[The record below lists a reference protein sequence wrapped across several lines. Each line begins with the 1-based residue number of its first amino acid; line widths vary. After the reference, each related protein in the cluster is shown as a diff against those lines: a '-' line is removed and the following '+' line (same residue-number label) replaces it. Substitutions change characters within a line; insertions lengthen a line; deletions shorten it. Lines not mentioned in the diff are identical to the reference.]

1 VPHHEALQESPI
13 RDKLGQS
20 SGRFQSF
27 IMVNISKIKGLL
39 HSRRVKKYALGIL
52 SFIVLVGV
60 VGFFIIPPIVKSIVL
75 DQLGAA
81 LHRPVKIRSISVNPY
96 NLSVSLDGVTVHER
110 QGSET
115 FAGFDTLYLNVESS
129 SLFRG
134 GLVVGEIRL
143 VNPKL
148 NIVRL
153 ADNRYNFSDLLDAFL
168 AKPKPKTNEPAP
180 LFSLNNIQISGGE
193 VSFEDQPVHDKHR
206 VTGIKL
212 NLPFISNMAYAVGSF
227 VEPAFAATINGAPLE
242 IKGKSKPFSD
252 SLESELSLDIDDLQL
267 AKYLEY
273 SPLDLPIGIKSGAL
287 DSKLRL
293 VFRQEKGQPSTLTLS
308 GTAALKSLNVVDS
321 AGAPLVLF
329 KQLEL
334 AIGSADLLK
343 RKFIIDR
350 LALDSPELYAR
361 VNRAGLINWNT
372 LLPKAKATKGAALQK
387 PADSPQSPPLEWSV
401 GELKVAGGRLNW
413 LDESRAEPLKA
424 TVDALDLVLKDVA
437 SKGTTPADFSA
448 RMTINGKGDVALNG
462 KVLPAPLKVDLALD
476 VKTLEL
482 LPLQPLFAERLNVTV
497 TRGQLTASG
506 NLQLRQAESQSSS
519 TPGSM
524 TGGFAGQAT
533 LGDFQAVDK
542 LNTAD
547 FLRWKS
553 LYFGGID
560 VRLNPD
566 SVEVGEVALT
576 DFFSRVIVDAKG
588 RLNLLR
594 VVRRDEAPAD
604 SVASAGKEQPGA
616 PAESGSGKAVAQVST
631 PVADAQPVMPVK
643 IGKITLQAGTV
654 RFTDNFVKPN
664 YSANLKQIGGRISG
678 LSSAPGSTASLELRG
693 TYDNI
698 APLTLTAKINP
709 LSSKPYLDLQAEIK
723 GVELTSFTS
732 YAAKYA
738 GYAIDKGKL
747 SLFVNYKIDNDQLTA
762 ENRVFLDQLT
772 FGERIESPEATKLPV
787 TLAVSLLKNRNGEID
802 LNLPISGSLN
812 DPQFSI
818 GGLVVKVIVNLLVKA
833 VTSPFALLGSMFGG
847 GEEMSNVEFD
857 FGRALISPES
867 QKRLENLAS
876 ALNDRP
882 ALKLEVLGRI
892 DRDNDSEGLKRARI
906 ERKVRALKREDLAR
920 KGGEPSADEIED
932 TSRLDD
938 YPALLERVY
947 RAEKFPKPRNMVGM
961 MKTLPVEEME
971 KLMITHALVDE
982 DDLRDLGERRARVV
996 RDWLVAHEVASER
1009 VFILP
1014 SKFVEKEATPVA
1026 EQKTTKGSRVD
1037 FSLK

>member
-1 VPHHEALQESPI
+1 
-13 RDKLGQS
+13 
-20 SGRFQSF
+20 
-27 IMVNISKIKGLL
+27 MVNISKLKGLL
-39 HSRRVKKYALGIL
+39 HSGRVKKYALGMLAFVALIG
-52 SFIVLVGV
+52 VL
-60 VGFFIIPPIVKSIVL
+60 GFFIIPPIVKSIVL
-75 DQLGAA
+75 DQLAA
-81 LHRPVKIRSISVNPY
+81 VLHRPVMIRSISVNPY
-96 NLSVSLDGVTVHER
+96 TLSVSLDGVTVQER
-110 QGSET
+110 EGGGT

-143 VNPKL
+143 LNPKL

-153 ADNRYNFSDLLDAFL
+153 ADNRYNFSDLLDVL
-168 AKPKPKTNEPAP
+168 MAKPKTDEPAP
-180 LFSLNNIQISGGE
+180 FFSLNNIQLTGGE
-193 VSFEDQPVHDKHR
+193 VSFEDQPVHDQHR
-206 VTGIKL
+206 VTGINL
-212 NLPFISNMAYAVGSF
+212 TLPFISNMAYAVGSF
-227 VEPAFAATINGAPLE
+227 VEPAFAAKVNGSLLE
-242 IKGKSKPFSD
+242 IKGKSKPFAD

-273 SPLDLPIGIKSGAL
+273 SPLELPISIKSGAL
-287 DSKLRL
+287 DSKFKL

-308 GTAALKSLNVVDS
+308 GTTALKSLKVVDS

-329 KQLEL
+329 KHLEL

-343 RKFIIDR
+343 RKFEIDR
-350 LALDSPELYAR
+350 LSLDSPEIYAR

-372 LLPKAKATKGAALQK
+372 LLPKAKATKESRAQQAAG
-387 PADSPQSPPLEWSV
+387 SPQSPPLEWTL
-401 GELKVAGGRLNW
+401 GELKVVSGRLSW
-413 LDESRAEPLKA
+413 FDESRGEPLK
-424 TVDALDLVLKDVA
+424 VNIDAFDLGLKNIA

-448 RMTINGKGDVALNG
+448 RMKINGKGEVGLNG

-506 NLQLRQAESQSSS
+506 DLQLRQAESEQSSMVS
-519 TPGSM
+519 GVA
-524 TGGFAGQAT
+524 GGFTGQAT

-542 LNTAD
+542 LNSTD

-553 LYFGGID
+553 LYFGGLD

-566 SVEVGEVALT
+566 SVAVGEVALT
-576 DFFSRVIVDAKG
+576 DFFSRVIVNAKG
-588 RLNLLR
+588 QLNLLHI
-594 VVRRDEAPAD
+594 VRRDEAPVDA
-604 SVASAGKEQPGA
+604 VATTGSNQPGEL
-616 PAESGSGKAVAQVST
+616 AESGGGKAVAQVST
-631 PVADAQPVMPVK
+631 PVADAKPVMPVK

-664 YSANLKQIGGRISG
+664 YTANLKQIGGRISG

-698 APLTLTAKINP
+698 APLTIAAKINP

-723 GVELTSFTS
+723 GVELTSFSS

-772 FGERIESPEATKLPV
+772 FGERVESPDATKLPV
-787 TLAVSLLKNRNGEID
+787 TLAVSLLQNRNGEID

-812 DPQFSI
+812 DPQFSV

-833 VTSPFALLGSMFGG
+833 VTSPFALLGSLFGG

-857 FGRALISPES
+857 FGRSVISPES
-867 QKRLENLAS
+867 QKRLENLAA

-906 ERKVRALKREDLAR
+906 ERKVRSLKREDLAK
-920 KGGEPSADEIED
+920 KGGEPTSDEIED

-971 KLMITHALVDE
+971 KLMITHAVVDD

-996 RDWLVAHEVASER
+996 RDWLLAHEVASER

-1014 SKFVEKEATPVA
+1014 SKFVEKEASPVL

>member
-1 VPHHEALQESPI
+1 M
-13 RDKLGQS
+13 
-20 SGRFQSF
+20 FQSY
-27 IMVNISKIKGLL
+27 IMPNIAKLKDIL
-39 HSRRVKKYALGIL
+39 HSRRLKKYALGVL
-52 SFIVLVGV
+52 SALAVIGV
-60 VGFFIIPPIVKSIVL
+60 IGFFILPPIVKSIAIE
-75 DQLGAA
+75 QLAAA
-81 LHRPVKIRSISVNPY
+81 LHRPVTIRSISVNPY
-96 NLSVSLDGVTVHER
+96 ALSLSLDGVTVQER
-110 QGSET
+110 EGTQT
-115 FAGFDTLYLNVESS
+115 FVGFDQLYLNVEAA

-134 GLVVGEIRL
+134 GLVIGEIRL

-153 ADNRYNFSDLLDAFL
+153 PDNRYNFSDLLEAML
-168 AKPKPKTNEPAP
+168 AKPKTDEPAP
-180 LFSLNNIQISGGE
+180 LFSLNNIQLAGGE
-193 VSFEDQPVHDKHR
+193 VSFDDQTVHDKHH

-212 NLPFISNMAYAVGSF
+212 TLPFISNMAYAVGSF
-227 VEPAFAATINGAPLE
+227 VEPAFAATVNGAPLD

-252 SLESELSLDIDDLQL
+252 TRESELSLDIDDFHL

-273 SPLDLPIGIKSGAL
+273 SPLALPISIKSGVL
-287 DSKLRL
+287 DSKLKL
-293 VFRQEKGQPSTLTLS
+293 VFREEKAQPSTLTLS

-321 AGAPLVLF
+321 AGAPLLLF
-329 KQLEL
+329 KHLDL

-343 RKFIIDR
+343 RKFVIDR
-350 LALDSPELYAR
+350 VALDSPEIYAR
-361 VNRAGLINWNT
+361 VNRAGQLNWNS
-372 LLPKAKATKGAALQK
+372 LLPKEKAPAKEQAKVSPGAALPA
-387 PADSPQSPPLEWSV
+387 PADSKAATPLDWSL
-401 GELKVAGGRLNW
+401 GELKVAAGRLNW
-413 LDESRAEPLKA
+413 LDESRADTLKL
-424 TVDALDLVLKDVA
+424 TVEAFDLGMKNIA
-437 SKGTTPADFSA
+437 SQGTTPADFSA
-448 RMTINGKGDVALNG
+448 HMKINGKGDVGLNG
-462 KVLPAPLKVDLALD
+462 KILAAPLKVDLALD

-482 LPLQPLFAERLNVTV
+482 LPLQPLFAEKLNVTV
-497 TRGQLTASG
+497 TRGQLTANG
-506 NLQLRQAESQSSS
+506 DLQLRQAESGPSAM
-519 TPGSM
+519 PNGLA
-524 TGGFAGQAT
+524 GGFTGQAT

-542 LNTAD
+542 LNSTD

-553 LYFGGID
+553 LYFGAID

-566 SVEVGEVALT
+566 SLVIGEIALS

-588 RLNLLR
+588 QLNLLHI
-594 VVRRDEAPAD
+594 VRRDEAPAEA
-604 SVASAGKEQPGA
+604 VAGPGKESLAA
-616 PAESGSGKAVAQVST
+616 PATPPANSGSGKAVAPVST

-664 YSANLKQIGGRISG
+664 YSANLKQIGGRVSG
-678 LSSAPGSTASLELRG
+678 LSSAPGSIASLDLRG

-698 APLTLTAKINP
+698 APLTITAKINP

-747 SLFVNYKIDNDQLTA
+747 SLFVKYTIDNDQLTA

-772 FGERIESPEATKLPV
+772 FGERIDSPDATKLPV

-818 GGLVVKVIVNLLVKA
+818 GGLVVKVIVNLFVKA
-833 VTSPFALLGSMFGG
+833 ATSPFALLGSLFGG

-857 FGRALISPES
+857 SGRALISAES
-867 QKRLENLAS
+867 QKRLENLAA

-882 ALKLEVLGRI
+882 GLRLEVVGRV
-892 DRDNDSEGLKRARI
+892 DRESDIEGLKRARI
-906 ERKVRALKREDLAR
+906 ERKVRNLKREDLAR
-920 KGGEPSADEIED
+920 KGGETNADEIEE

-947 RAEKFPKPRNMVGM
+947 RAEKFPKPRNMVGLV
-961 MKTLPVEEME
+961 KTLPVEEME
-971 KLMITHALVDE
+971 KLMITHSVVDD
-982 DDLRDLGERRARVV
+982 DDLHELGERRARAV
-996 RDWLVAHEVASER
+996 RDWLVAHDVASER

-1014 SKFVEKEATPVA
+1014 SKFVEKETAPVA
-1026 EQKTTKGSRVD
+1026 EQKTMKGSRVD